1 MRMRMAECVC
11 MQGGVLG
18 VWAGGR
24 CRLPR
29 VAPAAGV
36 VWQ

>member
-1 MRMRMAECVC
+1 MAECVC

-18 VWAGGR
+18 VWAGGGP
-24 CRLPR
+24 RLPR
-29 VAPAAGV
+29 VEPAVGV